1 MQKMILLHSSWR
13 LGAMTSVKTLKNPEK
28 IPCFAYEERR
38 RAFRSWLSATAAQA
52 LISNK
57 YLNRDSRSRWMS
69 RSGAKMGIMH
79 FPSSVY
85 DAVGEMRWLM
95 AGRFGFYS
103 TLLLGLLGLGLWAC
117 SRQSDNAKEDRR
129 LPVVASIL
137 PLADFARQ
145 VGGDRVRVE
154 VLVPAGASPHTYEL
168 APAQLKAV
176 TRARVLVLNG
186 VGLEFWADKVISSAD
201 NPDLIVVTASEEMK
215 IISGDADEPGG
226 NPHTWLSP
234 QKAMIQ
240 VERIREAFAKADPAG
255 AETYRDNADRFQ
267 RDLRALDQDIR
278 SAVAGFSSRKFIA
291 FHAAW
296 SYFASDY
303 GLEETSV
310 IERRPGQEPSPAEI
324 ADIIRKANEIKA
336 RAIFAEPQ
344 FSTKAAETIAGECGA
359 RVLLL
364 NPLGHPPD
372 YRYLDL
378 MRFNLSQMSL
388 ALR

>member
-1 MQKMILLHSSWR
+1 
-13 LGAMTSVKTLKNPEK
+13 MTGHCGV
-28 IPCFAYEERR
+28 CR
-38 RAFRSWLSATAAQA
+38 
-52 LISNK
+52 
-57 YLNRDSRSRWMS
+57 
-69 RSGAKMGIMH
+69 
-79 FPSSVY
+79 
-85 DAVGEMRWLM
+85 
-95 AGRFGFYS
+95 
-103 TLLLGLLGLGLWAC
+103 TLLIGLLGLGLAAC
-117 SRQSDNAKEDRR
+117 GRQAEYGKQDTR

-145 VGGDRVRVE
+145 VGGDRVQVE

-186 VGLEFWADKVISSAD
+186 VGLEFWAEKVISSAD
-201 NPDLIVVTASEEMK
+201 NPNLIVVTASEGMK

-234 QKAMIQ
+234 RKAMIQ
-240 VERIREAFAKADPAG
+240 AEKIREAFARADPAG
-255 AETYRDNADRFQ
+255 AEIYRDNADKFQ
-267 RDLRALDQDIR
+267 RELRALDQDIR

-296 SYFASDY
+296 SYFAADY
-303 GLEETSV
+303 GLEETAV

-324 ADIIRKANEIKA
+324 AGIIRMAKEIKA
-336 RAIFAEPQ
+336 KAVFAEPQ

-364 NPLGHPPD
+364 NPLGRPPD

>member
-1 MQKMILLHSSWR
+1 MVVIA
-13 LGAMTSVKTLKNPEK
+13 GLKNGYN
-28 IPCFAYEERR
+28 AV
-38 RAFRSWLSATAAQA
+38 
-52 LISNK
+52 
-57 YLNRDSRSRWMS
+57 
-69 RSGAKMGIMH
+69 
-79 FPSSVY
+79 FPSTC
-85 DAVGEMRWLM
+85 DAVGEMMFLM
-95 AGRFGFYS
+95 AGHRGLCK
-103 TLLLGLLGLGLWAC
+103 TLLAGFLGLGLAAC
-117 SRQSDNAKEDRR
+117 GRQADNGKPDTR

-137 PLADFARQ
+137 PLADFVRQ
-145 VGGDRVRVE
+145 VGGDRVQTE

-168 APAQLKAV
+168 APSQLKAV

-186 VGLEFWADKVISSAD
+186 VGLEFWAEKVISSAN
-201 NPDLIVVTASEEMK
+201 NPNLIVVTASEGMK
-215 IISGDADEPGG
+215 VLAGDADEPGG

-234 QKAMIQ
+234 LKAMIQ
-240 VERIREAFAKADPAG
+240 VEKICEAFAKVDPAG
-255 AETYRDNADRFQ
+255 AEIYRDNADKFQ
-267 RDLRALDQDIR
+267 RELHALDQDIR
-278 SAVAGFSSRKFIA
+278 SSVAGFSSRRFIA

-324 ADIIRKANEIKA
+324 ADIIQKA
-336 RAIFAEPQ
+336 RQINAKAIFAEPQ
-344 FSTKAAETIAGECGA
+344 FSTKAAEAIAAECGA

-378 MRFNLSQMSL
+378 MRFNLSQISL